1 MAKQL
6 RSYASYRRASPLE
19 NVRMGYS
26 PLARR
31 YINASISKV
40 TSRTSS
46 ISARQAETI
55 RVREQF
61 GLASPE
67 IATKARAHEAI
78 VYKTAQAEQAAK
90 KNILLS
96 FNKRARKQI
105 TADAAS
111 GKRIKQRSADGSFSQ
126 RKRAA
131 HGYRLSPDAADRYFD
146 LRARKLAYEWIDEG
160 DWHWMLDMA
169 WQYNDP
175 LINALRAYPP
185 SYSVREAS

>member
-1 MAKQL
+1 MAKRS
-6 RSYASYRRASPLE
+6 RSYADYRRASPLE
-19 NVRMGYS
+19 NVRMGYT

-31 YINASISKV
+31 YVKASISKT

-90 KNILLS
+90 KNILVS

-105 TADAAS
+105 IADAAS

-160 DWHWMLDMA
+160 DWHWMLDIA

-185 SYSVREAS
+185 SYNVREAS